1 MRILGIVFLFIILTL
16 PAEAEVIQG
25 GVRYS
30 INSAREE
37 LLNTP
42 EISVPNSLMQS
53 NLFDIKTEIK
63 DRSLAKFSD
72 GSYAVI
78 YKDNPKFAWY
88 YSQNGILTHVQVKTS
103 ETYPYKSYK
112 YTPDNQLVNMSLR
125 VSKEETFIYT
135 PSGKFIAHWLYQNC
149 YDENNNII
157 MTRQIY
163 E

>member
-1 MRILGIVFLFIILTL
+1 MRIFWIVFLFFILAL
-16 PAEAEVIQG
+16 PANAEVIQG

-37 LLNTP
+37 LLKTP
-42 EISVPNSLMQS
+42 DISVPNSLMQS
-53 NLFDIKTEIK
+53 NLFDLNTEIK

-78 YKDNPKFAWY
+78 YKDNPKFVWY

-103 ETYPYKSYK
+103 ETYPYKTYK
-112 YTPDNQLVNMSLR
+112 YTPGNRLVNMSLR
-125 VSKEETFIYT
+125 VSKDETFIYT
-135 PSGKFIAHWLYQNC
+135 PDGKFLAHWLYQNC

-157 MTRQIY
+157 MTRQIF